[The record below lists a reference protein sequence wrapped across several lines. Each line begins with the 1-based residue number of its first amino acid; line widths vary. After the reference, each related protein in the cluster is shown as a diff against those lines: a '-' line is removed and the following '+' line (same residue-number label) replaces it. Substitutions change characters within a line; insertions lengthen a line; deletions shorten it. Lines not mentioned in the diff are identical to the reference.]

1 MKNILKVIGLSLSA
15 ACSCSA
21 DKCRNCNENDVAY
34 STGLC
39 QLCTEMH
46 ICKNCGK
53 FETACV
59 TATGICLE
67 CCQHECSQC
76 GIIDSSL
83 VHYEPSSGTLCEQCR
98 KAKQDPFG
106 MQLKL

>member
-15 ACSCSA
+15 ALSCSA
-21 DKCRNCNENDVAY
+21 DKCWHCNENDAAY

-39 QLCTEMH
+39 QLCTETY

-53 FETACV
+53 FESACV
-59 TATGICLE
+59 SGTGTCME
-67 CCQHECSQC
+67 CSQHECSQC
-76 GIIDSSL
+76 GIID
-83 VHYEPSSGTLCEQCR
+83 PSVEYDAASYRNLCEQCR

-106 MQLKL
+106 M